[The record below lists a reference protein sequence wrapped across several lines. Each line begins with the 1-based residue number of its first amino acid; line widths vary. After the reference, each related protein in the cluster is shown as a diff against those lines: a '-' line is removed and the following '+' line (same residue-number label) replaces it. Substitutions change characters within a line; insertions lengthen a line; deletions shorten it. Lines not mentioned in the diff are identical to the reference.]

1 MNQETLNAL
10 QPVLEQ
16 LNGLMYDIENWNDL
30 SDMGEI
36 LQDCINRLEALGV
49 NKWTTNSERTTRLA
63 PIRAFPALLSIRTQ
77 PRLTLC
83 CCGYPVS
90 LLAL

>member
-49 NKWTTNSERTTRLA
+49 NK
-63 PIRAFPALLSIRTQ
+63 
-77 PRLTLC
+77 
-83 CCGYPVS
+83 
-90 LLAL
+90 